1 MCVPLTSCGH
11 SSNAP
16 ADEKTTEVAS
26 AETSTTAH
34 TGATTEQPVYNPD
47 VSSNIQEK
55 ILGICPSAAI
65 SLTETGS
72 LSIDLSECYNAAQT
86 SYISSIVYDSVRIL
100 GIKNLG
106 KSYSD
111 ITFSYVDEK
120 VLSTLTITD
129 FKDISDFSSS
139 LICTGDDS
147 NYIVA
152 FNILYDKLFYNH
164 DIENRQLIN
173 QGETAD
179 KYGIENNSATA
190 EAKAED
196 DLWFYSSF
204 DRSIPHEL
212 QESSYVINY
221 RYDTDDMYSYGKTVG
236 ESISLATDNLKK
248 YLSSKRDLLSF
259 DNFIVVCFDGD
270 SDTGFLEYTLSEGSD
285 GNWAVSDIK
294 FGNDNFKSG
303 FGTEIDIASSS
314 ENQSESGTAEITESS
329 SGNDS
334 KQVPYSLKYGN
345 LLDANPD
352 GGVDMN
358 TLIIK
363 AKIEPSLT
371 NRMTITQN
379 YQNIIQMVQAGDY
392 SQYDAIEYW
401 AVADM
406 SDGTE
411 GKAISFTVS
420 KDCIKSI
427 ADGSIATGDTLEEN
441 LTDLWI
447 LPSLQEG

>member
-1 MCVPLTSCGH
+1 MLTSLIR
-11 SSNAP
+11 NRIIFTKALI
-16 ADEKTTEVAS
+16 D
-26 AETSTTAH
+26 
-34 TGATTEQPVYNPD
+34 NF
-47 VSSNIQEK
+47 
-55 ILGICPSAAI
+55 I
-65 SLTETGS
+65 S
-72 LSIDLSECYNAAQT
+72 
-86 SYISSIVYDSVRIL
+86 V
-100 GIKNLG
+100 
-106 KSYSD
+106 
-111 ITFSYVDEK
+111 
-120 VLSTLTITD
+120 
-129 FKDISDFSSS
+129 
-139 LICTGDDS
+139 

-363 AKIEPSLT
+363 AKIE
-371 NRMTITQN
+371 
-379 YQNIIQMVQAGDY
+379 NIFPM
-392 SQYDAIEYW
+392 IE
-401 AVADM
+401 V
-406 SDGTE
+406 
-411 GKAISFTVS
+411 
-420 KDCIKSI
+420 
-427 ADGSIATGDTLEEN
+427 
-441 LTDLWI
+441 
-447 LPSLQEG
+447 